1 MGDPFY
7 CDERMYLQ
15 VLSLVCW
22 VLLVVE
28 SLGYEDLSD
37 ECLIFVVYDGL
48 EHAVMSL
55 MPHIYVL

>member
-15 VLSLVCW
+15 VLSLGCW

-37 ECLIFVVYDGL
+37 ECLIYMFYKAFVNNHEL
-48 EHAVMSL
+48 
-55 MPHIYVL
+55 